1 MQKIRKLFGGI
12 EMTWP
17 KVIIMAL
24 VTAVYTALINQVPFF
39 KDTSFQD
46 IAISFECWILFALII
61 IMNCKKVT
69 EAMVKTFVFF
79 LISQPLI
86 FLIEV
91 PFSALG
97 FGMFQYYK
105 KWFIITLLT
114 IPGSAVAFLV
124 KRKDWLSV
132 LSLSVAN
139 GFLGGMGAVY
149 LKSALFEFPNHL
161 LSAIFCV
168 ALAVFFVFVLLSDK
182 KHRIAALAVILAAF
196 IFMFVYKSMDDSQIV
211 YIGEGSWSC
220 EITDESVVSVGI
232 DGDNNA
238 EFKAVKDGYSYVYF
252 IKDDGTKEEYYVTV
266 SGGGVYINR
275 FD

>member
-69 EAMVKTFVFF
+69 EAMLKNFVFF

-97 FGMFQYYK
+97 FGIFQYYK
-105 KWFIITLLT
+105 KWFVITLLT
-114 IPGSAVAFLV
+114 IPGSAAAFLV

-182 KHRIAALAVILAAF
+182 KHRITALAVILAAF
-196 IFMFVYKSMDDSQIV
+196 VFMFVYKSMDDSQTV

-220 EITDESVVSVGI
+220 EITDESVVSVEI

-238 EFKAVKDGYSYVYF
+238 EFKAEKDGYSYVYF